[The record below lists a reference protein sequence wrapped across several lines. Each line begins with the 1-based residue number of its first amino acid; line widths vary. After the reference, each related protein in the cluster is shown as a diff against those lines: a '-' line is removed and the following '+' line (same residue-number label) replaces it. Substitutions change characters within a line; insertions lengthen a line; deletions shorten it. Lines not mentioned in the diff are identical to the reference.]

1 MPSGKMHDKISISFL
16 PLFIIGMIWIGL
28 SLEVIIIISLSYL
41 FSSYMFNGDL
51 DVYSQTYNRWL
62 FIKWLWLPYQKI
74 FPHRSIFSHGFIIG
88 TIIRVIYISI
98 IPAIILYSNGYSF
111 SIFLSDEIIYVLI
124 GLELGSALHTIC
136 DYSF

>member
-16 PLFIIGMIWIGL
+16 PLFIIGMIFLDISIKG
-28 SLEVIIIISLSYL
+28 IILISLTYL

-62 FIKWLWLPYQKI
+62 FLKWIWIPYQKI
-74 FPHRSIFSHGFIIG
+74 FPHRSLFSHGFIIG
-88 TIIRVIYISI
+88 TLIRIIYICF
-98 IPAIILYSNGYSF
+98 IPAILLYSNGYSF
-111 SIFLSDEIIYVLI
+111 SDLIGDNLIFILI